1 MDTLAFG
8 IFESLSATGTATA
21 GIDYESMIADVQLAE
36 RSGYRYYFVI
46 EHQSTPYPGITS
58 PNVYLTAVA
67 RATSTIRIGAMVYQ
81 LPFHHPVRLAQ
92 DIATLD
98 HLSKGRVEFGLGYGV
113 AVKEFECWGVDY
125 AERRAM
131 GVEALEIIFKAWT
144 GEPFS
149 YQGTYWTFRDAIAQ
163 PRPYQ
168 QPHPRIWMGAHS
180 HASFDYAAEQNLHLA
195 QNIDVERVIGEKY
208 DYFRQKWASHAHGG
222 PQPKT
227 MIVRHVHVAETDAL
241 AIAQSEPYM
250 RQGLAGQ
257 RGVNLARSVRPD
269 ASAERRETAR
279 IYLES
284 TSGYDF
290 WVGEGLAFVGS
301 PETVARQIA
310 QQRER
315 IGYDILLAHH
325 HITTMPDHLVRNSV
339 QLFGE
344 RVIPAFGSP
353 VNAA

>member
-1 MDTLAFG
+1 MDALEFG
-8 IFESLSATGTATA
+8 IFESLSSGPVPHG

-36 RSGYRYYFVI
+36 RTGHRYYFII
-46 EHQSTPYPGITS
+46 EHQSIPYPGITS

-67 RATSTIRIGAMVYQ
+67 RATSTIHIGAMVYQ
-81 LPFHHPVRLAQ
+81 LPFHHPIRLAQ

-125 AERRAM
+125 DQRRDM
-131 GVEALEIIFKAWT
+131 GVEAMEIIFKAWT

-149 YQGTYWTFRDAIAQ
+149 HHGRYWTFKDAIAQ

-180 HASFDYAAEQNLHLA
+180 HASFEYAAQMNFHLA
-195 QNIDVERVIGEKY
+195 QNIDVERVISEKY
-208 DYFRQKWASHAHGG
+208 DYFRRAWAAHGHAG
-222 PQPKT
+222 PKPKT
-227 MIVRHVHVAETDAL
+227 MIVRHVHVAQTDAL
-241 AIAQSEPYM
+241 AISQAEPYM

-301 PETVARQIA
+301 PETVARQVRE
-310 QQRER
+310 QRER
-315 IGYDILLAHH
+315 VGYDVMLAHH
-325 HITTMPDHLVRNSV
+325 HITTMPDELVRSSV

-344 RVIPAFGSP
+344 RVIPAFGTSA
-353 VNAA
+353 VGA